1 MKGIYKFHWYCGRQ
15 GDLNG
20 LFLADSDVIEK
31 SIGKH
36 VYFGE
41 VLGKHSE
48 VEGTLDSG
56 DVSLVSDDPNDV
68 AVFERLKL
76 STGFN
81 PLSYMDAEEEE

>member
-1 MKGIYKFHWYCGRQ
+1 MIGIYRFHWCCGRQ
-15 GDLNG
+15 GDLHG
-20 LFLADSDVIEK
+20 LFLADSDVIEQ

-36 VYFGE
+36 VYFGD

-48 VEGTLDSG
+48 VEDTLDSG

-68 AVFERLKL
+68 AVFDRLKL

-81 PLSYMDAEEEE
+81 PLSYIGDEEEE